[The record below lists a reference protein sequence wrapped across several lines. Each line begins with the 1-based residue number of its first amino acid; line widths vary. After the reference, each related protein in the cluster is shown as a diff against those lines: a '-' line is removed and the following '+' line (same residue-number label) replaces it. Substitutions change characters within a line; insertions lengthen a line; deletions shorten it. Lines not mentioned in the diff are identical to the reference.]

1 MCGRYYM
8 DEITVKKIEHLV
20 EALDQEIEET
30 NRMLPDGRDIYP
42 SQSVSVLAAAGGT
55 ESKLCLEQQIWGFP
69 GFSGKQVIFNA
80 RAETVLEKRMFR
92 ESVKERRCI
101 IPAARFYE
109 WDAQKNKVTFTR
121 NDGDILFF
129 AGFFQRYPEGKR
141 FIILTT
147 AANASIQKV
156 HDRMP
161 LILEREELKD
171 WIFQDAAVEEFLQKT
186 PCLLKIQQEYEQGLL
201 PFI

>member
-42 SQSVSVLAAAGGT
+42 SQSASVLAAAGGT

-171 WIFQDAAVEEFLQKT
+171 WIFQDAAVEEFLQKI
-186 PCLLKIQQEYEQGLL
+186 PCLLKIQREYQQEQL